1 MILKEI
7 ENESEKVLDGFQINK
22 INIEVIHKY
31 LLFKNN
37 PHMFDFGI
45 FEKIKAYS
53 EQNEIEEY
61 IRENEPTE
69 SARFIEANTYQRIG

>member
-1 MILKEI
+1 
-7 ENESEKVLDGFQINK
+7 
-22 INIEVIHKY
+22 
-31 LLFKNN
+31 
-37 PHMFDFGI
+37 MFDFGI